1 VEGNEVVV
9 ILLDGFV
16 FFLNF
21 LMVLAQSLYE
31 GLATLKHYTEN
42 VIVLD
47 RMPRGLISQQEMPD
61 LPCHGQAPHALTFAP
76 IPGVRSGSSHED

>member
-1 VEGNEVVV
+1 LEGKEVAV
-9 ILLDGFV
+9 ILLDRF

-21 LMVLAQSLYE
+21 LTVLAQSLYE

-42 VIVLD
+42 VMVLD

-61 LPCHGQAPHALTFAP
+61 LPCHGQASHALIFAP
-76 IPGVRSGSSHED
+76 IPGIRSGSSHED